1 MPISLPEVEEAA
13 LQVYKLPYQKKNNRK
28 QRNFTKQAHT
38 ILEWISKKFQG
49 NEKQRDRQ
57 SKETRG
63 LAPKA
68 SWRDVADK
76 WPWAPNARSQGL
88 GPPEWAFR
96 GTRASWRK
104 KTREE
109 NY

>member
-49 NEKQRDRQ
+49 NEKQRDKQ

-63 LAPKA
+63 LGAKGA
-68 SWRDVADK
+68 WGEGADERA
-76 WPWAPNARSQGL
+76 WATKGKVQGP
-88 GPPEWAFR
+88 GPPERALR